1 MDPRA
6 KYVKFKTRK
15 LPEGNI
21 GDNLDDLGQN
31 QDILNTAPK
40 AHPMKAI
47 IDHLNFIKA
56 KNF

>member
-6 KYVKFKTRK
+6 KCVKFKTRK
-15 LPEGNI
+15 LPEGDI

-40 AHPMKAI
+40 AQPMKAI
-47 IDHLNFIKA
+47 IDHSNFTKA